1 MHVARFAFALAVAT
15 TLAPFFSTPVRAQTQ
30 ISVDRRGE
38 FQGTV
43 RSVGPGRLVVMTE
56 KEGEIVFRIQG
67 KADRGIALAGGAG
80 IVNEPAVVSVQGEI
94 PEADVPVGA
103 VIRFDGAMNRAGAF
117 EQELESFDL
126 LDDQGTQAAV
136 EILAP
141 AAEST
146 GHAEVRITAPI
157 VRRRSGRLYFQLPQ
171 NEATRKSL
179 VFVTPAANARGSLSS
194 DDYQRATPGSKA
206 KIRAVH
212 LNTGDWIAIEAN
224 VELAAETA
232 GSTIGADVD
241 EQLVAKFRNLSDEPS
256 PPRDVRSQFFLLHT
270 DLSDRESQILLAKLE
285 RMVRL
290 VSGYFGKPPA
300 QPIECYVVR
309 DLSQWPVEEMDP
321 FGVQQIADGAGVTRS
336 ARLGQQRMAIVYSCD
351 DHGTVQHE
359 AMHAYCSLTYGS
371 TGPTWLS
378 EGVAELG
385 NYWKEGRLDVQVDPV
400 VIAYLQG
407 VQPKKKLLEIVAPG
421 QATGDSWQ
429 NYSWRWALCHLLANN
444 PNYGDRFRALA
455 LGLME
460 QREGVSFEAVYGPVA
475 PQISFEYELFLQQL
489 DNGYRADLCAWEW
502 NERFKELALDRRMS
516 AKIEA
521 KRGWQASGLRVE
533 KGVSYDVAAVGE
545 WVAGTNAEPV
555 SAGGDQQ
562 GAGRLVGV
570 LYDQF
575 ALSQEIDLGAK
586 TTFVAPADGDLF
598 LRSKNAWNRIA
609 EHEGQIEVHLRRTP
623 APAPAPEK
631 SPFELE

>member
-1 MHVARFAFALAVAT
+1 MSVVRFAFALAFAT
-15 TLAPFFSTPVRAQTQ
+15 TLASSLAPRAVAQVQ
-30 ISVDRRGE
+30 VAVDRRGQFE
-38 FQGTV
+38 GTV

-56 KEGEIVFRIQG
+56 KEGEIVFRVQG
-67 KADRGIALAGGAG
+67 KGDRGIALAGGAG
-80 IVNEPAVVSVQGEI
+80 LVNERATVKVEGQI

-103 VIRFDGAMNRAGAF
+103 VIRFEGAMNRAGAF
-117 EQELESFDL
+117 EQDLEAFDL
-126 LDDQGTQAAV
+126 LDDQGTQGSV

-141 AAEST
+141 AADAKSY
-146 GHAEVRITAPI
+146 AKVRITAPI

-179 VFVTPAANARGSLSS
+179 VYVAAAEDAKGSLSS
-194 DDYQRATPGSKA
+194 EDYLRATPGSKA
-206 KIRAVH
+206 TIRAIH
-212 LNTGDWIAIEAN
+212 LNTGDWIAIEATI
-224 VELAAETA
+224 ELAAETG

-241 EQLVAKFRNLSDEPS
+241 EQLVAKFRNLSDDAS

-309 DLSQWPVEEMDP
+309 DLSQWPVDEMDP

-336 ARLGQQRMAIVYSCD
+336 ARLGNQRMAIVYASD
-351 DHGTVQHE
+351 DHGVVQHE
-359 AMHAYCSLTYGS
+359 SMHAYCSLTYGS

-407 VQPKKKLLEIVAPG
+407 VQPKKKMLEIVAPG
-421 QATGDSWQ
+421 QTTGDSWQ

-444 PNYGDRFRALA
+444 PNYGNRFRAMA
-455 LGLME
+455 VGLME
-460 QREGVSFEAVYGPVA
+460 QQEGVSFEAVYGPVA

-489 DNGYRADLCAWEW
+489 DNGYRADLCAWQW
-502 NERFKELALDRRMS
+502 NEKFRELAPDRRLS
-516 AKIEA
+516 AKIDA

-533 KGVSYDVAAVGE
+533 KGQSYDVAAVGE
-545 WVAGTNAEPV
+545 WIAGTGAQAV
-555 SAGGDQQ
+555 TADGDQQ

-575 ALSQEIDLGAK
+575 TLSQEIDLGAK
-586 TTFVAPADGDLF
+586 STFVAPVDGDLF

-609 EHEGQIEVHLRRTP
+609 EHQGEIEVHLRRTP
-623 APAPAPEK
+623 APEK